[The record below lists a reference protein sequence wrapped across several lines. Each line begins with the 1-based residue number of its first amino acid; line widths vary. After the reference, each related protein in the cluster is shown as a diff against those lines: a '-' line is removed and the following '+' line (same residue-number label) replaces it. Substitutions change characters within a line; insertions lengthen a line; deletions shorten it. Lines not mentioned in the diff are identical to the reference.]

1 LWRNDKKD
9 WAMTEPKD
17 VTIPGS
23 VQTDPFAAVGLVL
36 SGSGAGLLTVLSL
49 GGYAGLEAGIGLVLP
64 GLALVGLGLLAMW
77 TRPAFPGDGG
87 AWRWVVLVAG
97 LALFPLSGAVLGWP
111 DLARLLW
118 LPAVVLLYAQ
128 GRRIEAVRAVPA
140 WSAPLH
146 LPLLL
151 TSAFAEGSGLLLL
164 LAPLTLSQA
173 APDWVAG
180 LLIALVAARLL
191 VWMAYRRRLT
201 GETVPAAT
209 ASVLLA
215 FSTPFA
221 LGGNVVPLVLTMVA
235 GTVPAL
241 ASSALA
247 AAGLAVA
254 VGGWA
259 LRLVIL
265 TRAGC
270 TH

>member
-1 LWRNDKKD
+1 
-9 WAMTEPKD
+9 MTESKD
-17 VTIPGS
+17 VLAPA
-23 VQTDPFAAVGLVL
+23 DPFAAAGLVL
-36 SGSGAGLLTVLSL
+36 SGAGAALLIILSL
-49 GGYAGLEAGIGLVLP
+49 GGYGGLGAEAGLVLP
-64 GLALVGLGLLAMW
+64 GLALVGLGLVAMW
-77 TRPAFPGDGG
+77 RNPGFPGAGG
-87 AWRWVVLVAG
+87 TWRIAAIVAG

-118 LPAVVLLYAQ
+118 LPAMVLLYAQ
-128 GRRIEAVRAVPA
+128 ARQIEAVRAVPA

-151 TSAFAEGSGLLLL
+151 TSALAEGSGLLLL
-164 LAPLTLSQA
+164 LAPLVLSHA

-180 LLIALVAARLL
+180 VLIAAVAARLL

-209 ASVLLA
+209 AAVLLG
-215 FSTPFA
+215 FSTPFT
-221 LGGNVVPLVLTMVA
+221 LGGNVIPLVLTMVA

-241 ASSALA
+241 ASAALA

-265 TRAGC
+265 TRAGH

>member
-1 LWRNDKKD
+1 
-9 WAMTEPKD
+9 MTEPKD
-17 VTIPGS
+17 VTIPDLA
-23 VQTDPFAAVGLVL
+23 QADPFAAIGLVL
-36 SGSGAGLLTVLSL
+36 SGSGAGLLAILSL
-49 GGYAGLEAGIGLVLP
+49 GGYAGLDAGLGLVLP

-87 AWRWVVLVAG
+87 AWRWAAVLAG
-97 LALFPLSGAVLGWP
+97 SILFPLSGAMLGWP

-118 LPAVVLLYAQ
+118 APAVLLLYAQ
-128 GRRIEAVRAVPA
+128 GCRIEAVRAVPA
-140 WSAPLH
+140 WNAPLH

-151 TSAFAEGSGLLLL
+151 TSAFAEGSGLVLL
-164 LAPLTLSQA
+164 LAPLVLSRA
-173 APDWVAG
+173 VPDWVAG

-201 GETVPAAT
+201 GETVPPAT

-241 ASSALA
+241 ASAALA

-265 TRAGC
+265 MRA
-270 TH
+270 H

>member
-1 LWRNDKKD
+1 
-9 WAMTEPKD
+9 MTEPNI
-17 VTIPGS
+17 VTIPGPT
-23 VQTDPFAAVGLVL
+23 QTDPFAAAGLVL
-36 SGSGAGLLTVLSL
+36 SGSGAGLLTILSL
-49 GGYAGLEAGIGLVLP
+49 GGYAGLEAGVGMVLP
-64 GLALVGLGLLAMW
+64 GLALIGLGLVSMW
-77 TRPAFPGDGG
+77 LRPTFPGEGG
-87 AWRWVVLVAG
+87 VWRWVAVLAG

-118 LPAVVLLYAQ
+118 LPAMVVLYAQ

-164 LAPLTLSQA
+164 LAPLALSQA

-180 LLIALVAARLL
+180 VLIAAVAARLL

-201 GETVPAAT
+201 GESVPAAT
-209 ASVLLA
+209 AAVLLA
-215 FSTPFA
+215 FSTPFT
-221 LGGNVVPLVLTMVA
+221 LGGNVAPLVLTMVA
-235 GTVPAL
+235 GTIPAL
-241 ASSALA
+241 ASAALA

-265 TRAGC
+265 TRAGY